1 MSYMTEANDIAA
13 KLRRQ
18 PAPAGKP
25 GRRAANGSAASRCR
39 LPAAPTSRQLEV
51 LAFMREFF
59 AQNDQLPPAATI
71 SAHFG
76 WSAPSA
82 CGDHIK
88 ALKRHGLI
96 ERNAVGKL
104 RFAREAQG
112 GRA

>member
-25 GRRAANGSAASRCR
+25 GRRAANGSAANRCR

-76 WSAPSA
+76 WSNPSA

-104 RFAREAQG
+104 RFARKEVAHG
-112 GRA
+112 

>member
-25 GRRAANGSAASRCR
+25 GRRAATAAARCR
-39 LPAAPTSRQLEV
+39 LPASPTGRQLEV
-51 LAFMREFF
+51 LAYMREFF
-59 AQNDQLPPAATI
+59 EQNDQLPPAATI
-71 SAHFG
+71 ASHFG
-76 WSAPSA
+76 WTSPSA
-82 CGDHIK
+82 SGDHIR

-104 RFAREAQG
+104 RFARKETAHG
-112 GRA
+112 

>member
-18 PAPAGKP
+18 PAPAGKH
-25 GRRAANGSAASRCR
+25 GRAVTGSAASRCR

-59 AQNDQLPPAATI
+59 AQNDQLPPNAAI
-71 SAHFG
+71 AAHFG

-88 ALKRHGLI
+88 ALTRHGLI

-104 RFAREAQG
+104 RFVREEVAHG
-112 GRA
+112 